1 MDDRLR
7 QLLARAREHYD
18 RNELDRAAHALT
30 QVLEL
35 SDEHADVHHMMGMIL
50 HGRGE
55 FLRARAHFERAV
67 ALNPAYTEAS
77 LSLVVCLNDLGEYE
91 RAKEIHQR
99 VRELARPTG
108 ETRVR
113 DPYALGRLANLH
125 AELADA
131 YAQSGYPEE
140 AAAELEKAV
149 HLRPGFADLWV
160 RLGALRRELGQLESA
175 SEAFLAA
182 CEARPDFAP
191 ARVQLGIVLAL
202 LGQNLEAKCA
212 LLEAL
217 QLEPAN
223 KLAKLHLRLV
233 EERLAEEHAGSK
245 GSAGEP

>member
-18 RNELDRAAHALT
+18 RNELDRAEHLLA
-30 QVLEL
+30 QVLER
-35 SDEHADVHHMMGMIL
+35 SDAHADVHHMMGMIL
-50 HGRGE
+50 HGRGQ

-67 ALNPAYTEAS
+67 GLNPSYTEAS

-91 RAKEIHQR
+91 RAKEIHMR
-99 VRELARPTG
+99 VRALAKPAG

-113 DPYALGRLANLH
+113 DPYALGRLANMH
-125 AELADA
+125 AELSDA

-160 RLGALRRELGQLESA
+160 RLGSLRRELGQLDSA
-175 SEAFLAA
+175 RDAFVAA
-182 CEARPDFAP
+182 CEANPLFP
-191 ARVQLGIVLAL
+191 TARVQLGIVLAL
-202 LGQNLEAKCA
+202 LGRNDEAKAA

-217 QLEPAN
+217 ELDAEN
-223 KLAKLHLRLV
+223 KLARLHLRLV
-233 EERLAEEHAGSK
+233 DERLAKAEEPTA
-245 GSAGEP
+245 